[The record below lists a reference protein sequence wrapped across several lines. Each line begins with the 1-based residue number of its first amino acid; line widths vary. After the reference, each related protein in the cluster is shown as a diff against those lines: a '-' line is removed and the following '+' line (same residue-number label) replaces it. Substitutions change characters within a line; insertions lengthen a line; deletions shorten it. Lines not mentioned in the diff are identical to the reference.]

1 MKNNNQNPNI
11 IDQLRTQEP
20 EGTNNNQ
27 VPRTNKFASNSN
39 PNKEK
44 KKRFQ
49 YTVRDRSG
57 KQANGSFDAL
67 SARDVNSFLISQG
80 YQVLSIKE
88 DKFSTSLALPFL
100 SNRKMRNK
108 DLIFFLTQLSTYI
121 KSGIPLVDSVAI
133 LSRQTKNKKIKLL
146 YQKIVFE
153 LNAGVSFSE
162 ALIKQGNAFPKL
174 LINMVKTS
182 ELTGSL
188 TDVLDDMA
196 AYYKTSETN
205 RKEIIGAITY
215 PCVIFIF
222 AIAILTFIILWVV
235 PQFTSMYSELGS
247 ELPWI
252 TRALI
257 SFSGFL
263 SQYIFVIIASIAI
276 IIFILVMMYKNI
288 TAFRYTIQY
297 LAMHIPIVKNI
308 IIYKE
313 LIMFTKT
320 FASLINHD
328 VFITDSMEIL
338 GKITNNEIYKG
349 LIRSAVTNLSTG
361 NGVSIAFQNQW
372 AFPETAY
379 EMLVTGERTGR
390 LGPMMQNVT
399 NYYEEEQSSM
409 IKQMKS
415 LIEPIMIVF
424 IAVMVGVILL
434 AVIVPMFDMYTQ
446 I

>member
-1 MKNNNQNPNI
+1 MNNNQNPNFMS
-11 IDQLRTQEP
+11 QLQ
-20 EGTNNNQ
+20 NNNQ
-27 VPRTNKFASNSN
+27 PYPQEVPKENKFISSSN
-39 PNKEK
+39 PVKEK
-44 KKRFQ
+44 QKRFQ
-49 YTVRDRSG
+49 YTVKDKTG
-57 KQANGSFDAL
+57 KTVNGSFDAYT
-67 SARDVNSFLISQG
+67 ARDVNSFLISQG
-80 YQVLSIKE
+80 YEVISIKE
-88 DKFSTSLALPFL
+88 DKLTTSLTIFSF

-133 LSRQTKNKKIKLL
+133 LSRQTKDKHIKLL
-146 YQKIVFE
+146 YQKLVFE

-162 ALIKQGNAFPKL
+162 ALVKQGNSFPKL

-196 AYYKTSETN
+196 NYYKTSETN
-205 RKEIIGAITY
+205 RKEIIGALTY
-215 PCVIFIF
+215 PSVIFVF

-235 PQFTSMYSELGS
+235 PQFTSMYSQLGS

-252 TRALI
+252 TKLLI
-257 SFSGFL
+257 SFSDFL
-263 SQYIFVIIASIAI
+263 SKYIFLIILAIALI
-276 IIFILVMMYKNI
+276 IIILVVMYKNI
-288 TAFRYTIQY
+288 TSFRYFVQKT
-297 LAMHIPIVKNI
+297 LMHIPVVSKI
-308 IIYKE
+308 IKYNE

-338 GKITNNEIYKG
+338 GKITNNEIYKL
-349 LIRSAVTNLSTG
+349 LIRDAVNNLSTG
-361 NGVSIAFQNQW
+361 NGVSVAFKDHW
-372 AFPETAY
+372 AFPQTAY

-390 LGPMMQNVT
+390 LGPMMQNVA
-399 NYYEEEQSSM
+399 NYYEEEQSTL

-424 IAVMVGVILL
+424 IAVMVGIILL
-434 AVIVPMFDMYTQ
+434 SVIVPMFSMYDS

>member
-1 MKNNNQNPNI
+1 MNNNNNPNI
-11 IDQLRTQEP
+11 LNQLQSNPEP
-20 EGTNNNQ
+20 NTTATPAKE
-27 VPRTNKFASNSN
+27 NKFVSSSSVT
-39 PNKEK
+39 KEK

-49 YTVRDRSG
+49 YTVKDKSG
-57 KQANGSFDAL
+57 KQAKGNFDAY
-67 SARDVNSFLISQG
+67 DVKEVKSFLTSQG
-80 YQVLSIKE
+80 YQVISIKE
-88 DKFSTSLALPFL
+88 DKL
-100 SNRKMRNK
+100 SSGLVLTMSGKKKMRNK

-121 KSGIPLVDSVAI
+121 KSGIPLVDSLAI
-133 LSRQTKNKKIKLL
+133 LSRQTKNKKLKLL
-146 YQKIVFE
+146 YQKLVFE

-162 ALIKQGNAFPKL
+162 ALVKQDNSFPKL

-196 AYYKTSETN
+196 GYYKTSEAN

-215 PCVIFIF
+215 PSIIFVF

-235 PQFTSMYSELGS
+235 PQFTSMYSQLGS

-257 SFSGFL
+257 SFSNFL
-263 SQYIFVIIASIAI
+263 SQYIILIALAI
-276 IIFILVMMYKNI
+276 IIIIIIMVVMYKNI
-288 TAFRYTIQY
+288 VSFRRVLQWI
-297 LAMHIPIVKNI
+297 AMHIPVVNNI
-308 IIYKE
+308 IKYKE

-338 GKITNNEIYKG
+338 GKITNNEIYKS
-349 LIRSAVTNLSTG
+349 LIRNSVNNLSVG
-361 NGVSIAFQNQW
+361 NGVSIAFKDHW
-372 AFPETAY
+372 AFPQTAY

-390 LGPMMQNVT
+390 LGQMMENVT
-399 NYYEEEQSSM
+399 SYYEEEQSSI
-409 IKQMKS
+409 IKRMKS

-434 AVIVPMFDMYTQ
+434 SVIYPMFDMYNQ

>member
-1 MKNNNQNPNI
+1 MNNNNSLLN
-11 IDQLRTQEP
+11 QLQ
-20 EGTNNNQ
+20 
-27 VPRTNKFASNSN
+27 SN
-39 PNKEK
+39 PEPTNTNQSLKDNKYVSSSSVPKEK
-44 KKRFQ
+44 KIRFQ
-49 YTVRDRSG
+49 YTVKDKNG
-57 KQANGSFDAL
+57 KLINGSFDAL
-67 SARDVNSFLISQG
+67 SSKDVNAFLTSQG
-80 YQVLSIKE
+80 YQVVSIKE
-88 DKFSTSLALPFL
+88 NKMSSGLSLFG
-100 SNRKMRNK
+100 RKKMKAK

-121 KSGIPLVDSVAI
+121 KSGIPLVDSVTI
-133 LSRQTKNKKIKLL
+133 LSRQTKDKNTKLL

-162 ALIKQGNAFPKL
+162 ALMRQGDSFPKL

-196 AYYKTSETN
+196 GYYKTTETN

-215 PCVIFIF
+215 PSVIFVF
-222 AIAILTFIILWVV
+222 AVAILTFIILWVV
-235 PQFTSMYSELGS
+235 PQFTSMYTQLGS

-252 TRALI
+252 TQALI
-257 SFSGFL
+257 AFSNFL
-263 SQYIFVIIASIAI
+263 SKYIFLIILAIVLLI
-276 IIFILVMMYKNI
+276 IISITMYKNI
-288 TAFRYTIQY
+288 TSFRRSVQVF
-297 LAMHIPIVKNI
+297 AMHIPVVSNI
-308 IIYKE
+308 IKYKE

-320 FASLINHD
+320 FSSLVNHD

-338 GKITNNEIYKG
+338 GKITNNEIYKS
-349 LIRSAVTNLSTG
+349 LIRDAVNNLSTG
-361 NGVSIAFQNQW
+361 NGVSIAFKDHW
-372 AFPETAY
+372 AFPQTAY

-390 LGPMMQNVT
+390 LGAMLENVT
-399 NYYEEEQSSM
+399 TYYEEEQSSM

-434 AVIVPMFDMYTQ
+434 SVIYPMFDMYNQ

>member
-1 MKNNNQNPNI
+1 MNNNQNPNI
-11 IDQLRTQEP
+11 LNQLQSDSQPVQSDIPYE
-20 EGTNNNQ
+20 
-27 VPRTNKFASNSN
+27 NKFAVSSNSI
-39 PNKEK
+39 KEK
-44 KKRFQ
+44 KKMFQ
-49 YTVRDRSG
+49 YTVKDKNG
-57 KQANGSFDAL
+57 KKVNGSFDAYNE
-67 SARDVNSFLISQG
+67 RDVNSFLVSQG
-80 YQVLSIKE
+80 YEVVSINE
-88 DKFSTSLALPFL
+88 DKLSTSLYILHFN
-100 SNRKMRNK
+100 NRKMRNK

-133 LSRQTKNKKIKLL
+133 LSRQTKDKRIKLL
-146 YQKIVFE
+146 YQKLVFE

-162 ALIKQGNAFPKL
+162 ALVKQGNTFPKL
-174 LINMVKTS
+174 LVNMVKTS

-196 AYYKTSETN
+196 SYYKTSESN

-215 PCVIFIF
+215 PSVIFIF

-235 PQFTSMYSELGS
+235 PQFTSMYSQLGS

-252 TRALI
+252 TVALI
-257 SFSGFL
+257 NFSDFL
-263 SQYIFVIIASIAI
+263 SKYIFLIILVIVLVIVIFVI
-276 IIFILVMMYKNI
+276 MYKNI
-288 TAFRYTIQY
+288 TSFRALIQRIT
-297 LAMHIPIVKNI
+297 MHIPVVCNI
-308 IIYKE
+308 IKYKE

-338 GKITNNEIYKG
+338 GKITNNEIYKS
-349 LIRSAVTNLSTG
+349 LIKDAVTNLSIG
-361 NGVSIAFQNQW
+361 NGVSVAFKDHW
-372 AFPETAY
+372 AFPQTAY

-399 NYYEEEQSSM
+399 NYYEEEQSAM

-424 IAVMVGVILL
+424 IAVMVGIILL
-434 AVIVPMFDMYTQ
+434 SVIVPMFSMYDAL
-446 I
+446 